1 MNSLMVRNIFTNKRI
16 VFVIV
21 YVLCILSSFVFVK
34 NNYTS
39 IYELVSR
46 NNFSCFL
53 IMPTSILFSIILL
66 DSLNK
71 NILLEQRFSN
81 KYKYALY
88 IVKILILSLIVLSIF
103 LVLMLYFFNYFIRP
117 ELLNI
122 KYIFIIFTR
131 LFSDLLLMSMFVLVI
146 SVLTSKNISI
156 ITSVLMIAISFILDI
171 NIFNIL
177 NESIV
182 YVFLKLFLI
191 LLLVLIFT
199 KKYVNLFEGV
209 FK

>member
-1 MNSLMVRNIFTNKRI
+1 MVRNIFINKRI

-131 LFSDLLLMSMFVLVI
+131 LFSDLLLMSMFVLV
-146 SVLTSKNISI
+146 LTSKNISI

-191 LLLVLIFT
+191 FLLVLIFT

>member
-1 MNSLMVRNIFTNKRI
+1 
-16 VFVIV
+16 
-21 YVLCILSSFVFVK
+21 
-34 NNYTS
+34 
-39 IYELVSR
+39 
-46 NNFSCFL
+46 
-53 IMPTSILFSIILL
+53 
-66 DSLNK
+66 
-71 NILLEQRFSN
+71 
-81 KYKYALY
+81 
-88 IVKILILSLIVLSIF
+88 
-103 LVLMLYFFNYFIRP
+103 
-117 ELLNI
+117 
-122 KYIFIIFTR
+122 
-131 LFSDLLLMSMFVLVI
+131 MSMFVLVI

-182 YVFLKLFLI
+182 YVFLKWFLI

>member
-1 MNSLMVRNIFTNKRI
+1 MNSLMVRNIFTNKRV

-21 YVLCILSSFVFVK
+21 YVLCILSSFIFAK

-122 KYIFIIFTR
+122 ICIFKIVFNS
-131 LFSDLLLMSMFVLVI
+131 F
-146 SVLTSKNISI
+146 
-156 ITSVLMIAISFILDI
+156 ISF
-171 NIFNIL
+171 NF
-177 NESIV
+177 
-182 YVFLKLFLI
+182 Y
-191 LLLVLIFT
+191 
-199 KKYVNLFEGV
+199 
-209 FK
+209 

>member
-1 MNSLMVRNIFTNKRI
+1 MNSLMVRNIFTNKRV

-66 DSLNK
+66 DSL

-199 KKYVNLFEGV
+199 KKYLNVFEGV

>member
-1 MNSLMVRNIFTNKRI
+1 MNSLMVRNIFTNKRV

-117 ELLNI
+117 GLLNI

-131 LFSDLLLMSMFVLVI
+131 LFIDLLLMSMFVLVI

-199 KKYVNLFEGV
+199 KKYLNVFEGV

>member
-1 MNSLMVRNIFTNKRI
+1 MVRNIFTNKRV

-122 KYIFIIFTR
+122 KYIFTIFTR

-199 KKYVNLFEGV
+199 KKYLNVFEGV

>member
-1 MNSLMVRNIFTNKRI
+1 MVRNIFTNKRV

-117 ELLNI
+117 GLLNI

-131 LFSDLLLMSMFVLVI
+131 LFIDLLLMSMFVLVI

-199 KKYVNLFEGV
+199 KKYLNVFEGV